1 MGQSEFVGDST
12 QFNMVP
18 EKKKIYYIN
27 DGLLLYTIIEEDSIF
42 LFFLTPPRSF
52 CSGDS
57 LWLLSIQT
65 SSSSDSRMNPLDI
78 AVGNEISLSGFPNSC
93 PCDQSK
99 QWTSDPHWGSSVSM
113 WGFQVQVSMRE
124 PLSFSRHKL

>member
-1 MGQSEFVGDST
+1 MKVGQSEFVGDST

-52 CSGDS
+52 LFWGLS
-57 LWLLSIQT
+57 LAFIHPDLFL
-65 SSSSDSRMNPLDI
+65 
-78 AVGNEISLSGFPNSC
+78 F
-93 PCDQSK
+93 
-99 QWTSDPHWGSSVSM
+99 
-113 WGFQVQVSMRE
+113 
-124 PLSFSRHKL
+124 